1 MARIAAISL
10 VKLSLKNIPKNRL
23 IQVTNFVIFIAFFAV
38 SASIISLYY
47 EKKIEGL
54 NKQLSNEYGNEIIYN
69 HWLATAP
76 KNISNIENIISKIST
91 EQNYLFYI
99 KSLNNKLITE
109 RELSHNSI
117 KDLIRFVRAGQTSLG
132 DSLNDAILISNSIND
147 LKEIEIYKKKHQE
160 LWNWYWK
167 IEDNNKFMIL
177 KFRWLMENKSE
188 AELQEIYK
196 KALIAQDELILIL
209 NEIKTLNIEVNIN
222 YFSNKKNES
231 EEKIANSKNKIK
243 LYSNKESTSILIAFL
258 IQLII
263 FFVIQFFEFG
273 FELVQTAKRRMKN

>member
-10 VKLSLKNIPKNRL
+10 AKLSLKNIPKNRL
-23 IQVTNFVIFIAFFAV
+23 IQITNFVIFIAFFAV

-147 LKEIEIYKKKHQE
+147 LKEIEIYKKKHQD

-167 IEDNNKFMIL
+167 IEDNNKFMVL

>member
-23 IQVTNFVIFIAFFAV
+23 IQVTNFVIFLAFFAV

-147 LKEIEIYKKKHQE
+147 LKEIEIYKKKHQD

-273 FELVQTAKRRMKN
+273 FELVQTTKRRMKN

>member
-10 VKLSLKNIPKNRL
+10 AKLSLKNIPKNRL
-23 IQVTNFVIFIAFFAV
+23 IQITNFVIFIAFFAV

-54 NKQLSNEYGNEIIYN
+54 NKQLSKEYGNEIIYN

-99 KSLNNKLITE
+99 QSLNNKLITE
-109 RELSHNSI
+109 RELAHNPI
-117 KDLIRFVRAGQTSLG
+117 KDLIRFVRAGQRSLD
-132 DSLNDAILISNSIND
+132 DSLNDALLISNTIDD
-147 LKEIEIYKKKHQE
+147 LNEIEIYKKRHQD

-177 KFRWLMENKSE
+177 KFRWAMENRSE

-231 EEKIANSKNKIK
+231 EEKIVNSKNEIK

>member
-69 HWLATAP
+69 HWLAAAP

-231 EEKIANSKNKIK
+231 EEKIVNIKNEIK

-273 FELVQTAKRRMKN
+273 FELVQTTKRRMKN

>member
-1 MARIAAISL
+1 MAKIAAINLAS
-10 VKLSLKNIPKNRL
+10 LSLKNISKKRL
-23 IQVTNFVIFIAFFAV
+23 IQITNFVIFIALFAV

-47 EKKIEGL
+47 EKKIEEL
-54 NKQLSNEYGNEIIYN
+54 NKQLSNEFDNEIIYN

-76 KNISNIENIISKIST
+76 KNISNIENILSNIST
-91 EQNYLFYI
+91 EQNYLIYI
-99 KSLNNKLITE
+99 QSLNNNLITE
-109 RELSHNSI
+109 RELAHNPI
-117 KDLIRFVRAGQTSLG
+117 KDLIRFVRAGQISLR
-132 DSLNDAILISNSIND
+132 DSLNDALLISNSLKD
-147 LKEIEIYKKKHQE
+147 LKEIEIYKQKHQD

-177 KFRWLMENKSE
+177 RYKWLMDRKSE
-188 AELQEIYK
+188 IDLQEIYK

-209 NEIKTLNIEVNIN
+209 NEIKALNIDVNIN

-231 EEKIANSKNKIK
+231 EEKITNIKNNIK
-243 LYSNKESTSILIAFL
+243 FYSNKESKSILIAFL

-273 FELVQTAKRRMKN
+273 FELVQTTKRRMKN

>member
-10 VKLSLKNIPKNRL
+10 AKLSLKNIPKNRL
-23 IQVTNFVIFIAFFAV
+23 IQITNFVIFIAFFAV

-69 HWLATAP
+69 HWLAAAP

-147 LKEIEIYKKKHQE
+147 LKEIEIYKKKHQD

-196 KALIAQDELILIL
+196 KALIAQNELILIL

-273 FELVQTAKRRMKN
+273 FELVQTTKRRMKN

>member
-54 NKQLSNEYGNEIIYN
+54 NKQLSNEYGIEIIYN

-147 LKEIEIYKKKHQE
+147 LKEIEIYKKKHQD

-167 IEDNNKFMIL
+167 IEDNNRFMIL

-231 EEKIANSKNKIK
+231 EEKIVNSKNEIK

-273 FELVQTAKRRMKN
+273 FELVQTTKRRMKN

>member
-10 VKLSLKNIPKNRL
+10 AKLSLKNIPKNRL
-23 IQVTNFVIFIAFFAV
+23 IQITNFVIFIAFFAV

-69 HWLATAP
+69 HWLAAAP

-99 KSLNNKLITE
+99 QSLNNKLITE

-263 FFVIQFFEFG
+263 FFIIQFFEFG

>member
-10 VKLSLKNIPKNRL
+10 AKLSLKNIPKNRL
-23 IQVTNFVIFIAFFAV
+23 IQITNFVIFIAFFAV

-231 EEKIANSKNKIK
+231 EEKIVNSKNEIK

-273 FELVQTAKRRMKN
+273 FELVQTTKRRMKN

>member
-10 VKLSLKNIPKNRL
+10 AKLSLKNIPKNRL
-23 IQVTNFVIFIAFFAV
+23 IQITNFVIFIAFFAV

-69 HWLATAP
+69 HWLAAAP

-231 EEKIANSKNKIK
+231 EEKIVNIKNEIK

-263 FFVIQFFEFG
+263 FFLIQFFEFG

>member
-10 VKLSLKNIPKNRL
+10 AKLSLKNIPKNRL
-23 IQVTNFVIFIAFFAV
+23 IQITNFVIFIAFFAV

-69 HWLATAP
+69 HWLAAAP

-196 KALIAQDELILIL
+196 KALIAQNELILIL

-263 FFVIQFFEFG
+263 FFIIQFFEFG

>member
-147 LKEIEIYKKKHQE
+147 LKEIEIYKKKHQD

-263 FFVIQFFEFG
+263 FFIIQFFEFG

>member
-10 VKLSLKNIPKNRL
+10 AKLSLKNIPKNRL
-23 IQVTNFVIFIAFFAV
+23 IQITNFVIFIAFFAV

-231 EEKIANSKNKIK
+231 EEKIVNSKNEIK

-263 FFVIQFFEFG
+263 FFIIQFFEFG

>member
-10 VKLSLKNIPKNRL
+10 AKLSLKNIPKNRL
-23 IQVTNFVIFIAFFAV
+23 IQITNFVIFIAFFAV

-147 LKEIEIYKKKHQE
+147 LKEIEIYKKKHQD

-167 IEDNNKFMIL
+167 IEDNNKFMVL

-231 EEKIANSKNKIK
+231 EEKIVNSKNEIK

-263 FFVIQFFEFG
+263 FFIIQFFEFG

>member
-10 VKLSLKNIPKNRL
+10 AKLSLKNIPKNRL
-23 IQVTNFVIFIAFFAV
+23 IQITNFVIFIAFFAV

-69 HWLATAP
+69 HWLAAAP

-231 EEKIANSKNKIK
+231 EEKIVNIKNEIK

>member
-10 VKLSLKNIPKNRL
+10 AKLSLKNIPKNRL

-231 EEKIANSKNKIK
+231 EEKIVNSKNEIK

>member
-10 VKLSLKNIPKNRL
+10 AKLSLKNIPKNRL
-23 IQVTNFVIFIAFFAV
+23 IQITNFVIFIAFFAV

-273 FELVQTAKRRMKN
+273 FELVQTTKRRMKN

>member
-10 VKLSLKNIPKNRL
+10 AKLSLKNIPKNRL
-23 IQVTNFVIFIAFFAV
+23 IQITNFVIFIAFFAV

-147 LKEIEIYKKKHQE
+147 LKEIEIYKKKHQD

-196 KALIAQDELILIL
+196 KALIAQNELILIL

-263 FFVIQFFEFG
+263 FFIIQFFEFG

>member
-10 VKLSLKNIPKNRL
+10 AKLSLKNIPKNRL
-23 IQVTNFVIFIAFFAV
+23 IQITNFVIFIAFFAV

-263 FFVIQFFEFG
+263 FFIIQFFEFG

>member
-10 VKLSLKNIPKNRL
+10 AKLSLKNIPKNRL
-23 IQVTNFVIFIAFFAV
+23 IQITNFVIFIAFFAV

-147 LKEIEIYKKKHQE
+147 LKEIEIYKKKHQD

-167 IEDNNKFMIL
+167 IEDNNKFMVL

-196 KALIAQDELILIL
+196 KALIAQNELILIL

-231 EEKIANSKNKIK
+231 EEKIVNSKNEIK

>member
-10 VKLSLKNIPKNRL
+10 AKLSLKNIPKNRL
-23 IQVTNFVIFIAFFAV
+23 IQITNFVIFIAFFAV

-196 KALIAQDELILIL
+196 KALIAQNELILIL

-231 EEKIANSKNKIK
+231 EEKIVNIKNEIK

-273 FELVQTAKRRMKN
+273 FELVQTTKRRMKN

>member
-10 VKLSLKNIPKNRL
+10 AKLSLKNIPKNRL
-23 IQVTNFVIFIAFFAV
+23 IQITNFVIFIAFFAV

-69 HWLATAP
+69 HWLAAAP

-147 LKEIEIYKKKHQE
+147 LKEIEIYKKKHQD

-167 IEDNNKFMIL
+167 IEDNNKFMVL

-263 FFVIQFFEFG
+263 FFIIQFFEFG

>member
-10 VKLSLKNIPKNRL
+10 AKLSLKNIPKNRL
-23 IQVTNFVIFIAFFAV
+23 IQITNFVIFIAFFAV

-69 HWLATAP
+69 HWLAAAP

-263 FFVIQFFEFG
+263 FFIIQFFEFG

>member
-231 EEKIANSKNKIK
+231 EEKIVNSKNEIK

-273 FELVQTAKRRMKN
+273 FELVQSTKRRMKN

>member
-10 VKLSLKNIPKNRL
+10 AKLSLKNIPKNRL
-23 IQVTNFVIFIAFFAV
+23 IQITNFVIFIAFFAV

-231 EEKIANSKNKIK
+231 EEKIVNSKNEIK

-273 FELVQTAKRRMKN
+273 FELVQSTKRRMKN

>member
-10 VKLSLKNIPKNRL
+10 AKLSLKNIPKNRL
-23 IQVTNFVIFIAFFAV
+23 IQITNFVIFIAFFAV

-69 HWLATAP
+69 HWLAAAP

-147 LKEIEIYKKKHQE
+147 LKEIEIYKKKHQD

-167 IEDNNKFMIL
+167 IEDNNKFMVL

-196 KALIAQDELILIL
+196 KALIAQNELILIL

>member
-10 VKLSLKNIPKNRL
+10 AKLSLKNIPKNRL
-23 IQVTNFVIFIAFFAV
+23 IQITNFVIFIAFFAV

-167 IEDNNKFMIL
+167 IEDNNKFMVL

-231 EEKIANSKNKIK
+231 EEKIVNSKNEIK

-263 FFVIQFFEFG
+263 FFIIQFFEFG

>member
-10 VKLSLKNIPKNRL
+10 AKLSLKNIPKNRL

-69 HWLATAP
+69 HWLAAAP

-231 EEKIANSKNKIK
+231 EEKIVNSKNEIK

-273 FELVQTAKRRMKN
+273 FELAQTAKRRMKN

>member
-10 VKLSLKNIPKNRL
+10 AKLSLKNIPKNRL

-231 EEKIANSKNKIK
+231 EEKIVNSKNEIK
-243 LYSNKESTSILIAFL
+243 LYSNKESTLILIAFL

-273 FELVQTAKRRMKN
+273 FELAQTAKRRMKN

>member
-10 VKLSLKNIPKNRL
+10 AKLSLKNIPKNRL
-23 IQVTNFVIFIAFFAV
+23 IQITNFVIFIAFFAV

-196 KALIAQDELILIL
+196 KALIAQNELILIL

-273 FELVQTAKRRMKN
+273 FELVQTTKRRMKN

>member
-10 VKLSLKNIPKNRL
+10 AKLSLKNIPKNRL

-231 EEKIANSKNKIK
+231 EEKIVNSKNEIK

-273 FELVQTAKRRMKN
+273 FELAQTAKRRMKN

>member
-10 VKLSLKNIPKNRL
+10 AKLSLKNIPKNRL
-23 IQVTNFVIFIAFFAV
+23 IQITNFVIFIAFFAV

-69 HWLATAP
+69 HWLAAAP

-147 LKEIEIYKKKHQE
+147 LKEIEIYKKKHQD

-167 IEDNNKFMIL
+167 IEDNNKFMVL

-196 KALIAQDELILIL
+196 KALIAQNELILIL

-231 EEKIANSKNKIK
+231 EEKIVNSKNEIK

-263 FFVIQFFEFG
+263 FFIIQFFEFG

>member
-10 VKLSLKNIPKNRL
+10 AKLSLKNIPKNRL
-23 IQVTNFVIFIAFFAV
+23 IQITNFVIFIAFFAV

-69 HWLATAP
+69 HWLAAAP

-147 LKEIEIYKKKHQE
+147 LKEIEIYKKKHQD

-167 IEDNNKFMIL
+167 IEDNNKFMVL

-196 KALIAQDELILIL
+196 KALIAQNELILIL

-263 FFVIQFFEFG
+263 FFIIQFFEFG
-273 FELVQTAKRRMKN
+273 FELVQTAKGRMKN

>member
-10 VKLSLKNIPKNRL
+10 AKLSLKNIPKNRL

-69 HWLATAP
+69 HWLAAAP

-196 KALIAQDELILIL
+196 KALIAQNELILIL

-273 FELVQTAKRRMKN
+273 FELVQTTKRRMKN

>member
-10 VKLSLKNIPKNRL
+10 AKLSLKNIPKNRL
-23 IQVTNFVIFIAFFAV
+23 IQITNFVIFIAFFAV

-69 HWLATAP
+69 HWLAAAP

-147 LKEIEIYKKKHQE
+147 LKEIEIYKKKHQD

-196 KALIAQDELILIL
+196 KALIAQNELILIL
-209 NEIKTLNIEVNIN
+209 NEIKALNIEVNIN

-263 FFVIQFFEFG
+263 FFIIQFFEFG